1 MVCLYGFGYDR
12 SRDDYLLVL
21 LSSSSLKL
29 FSLRDNTW
37 TEIEGPDS
45 RCRSPDVNPKQGTL
59 FNGNIHWL
67 VDRHDLIS
75 MEVIV
80 VFDLMGRKLLDMHLP
95 HDLLFHAAGNYAL
108 LVSQEFLSICAMN
121 YNHGYYNNSK
131 FEMWVMKD
139 YKLHSSWIKILDLF
153 IDYPTP
159 SFYPICFTKRGDIIG
174 TDGGVGLIKYNDK
187 GQPLEY
193 RNYANNP
200 VGFEVAMY
208 TESLL
213 SLPGNFEQV

>member
-1 MVCLYGFGYDR
+1 MD
-12 SRDDYLLVL
+12 
-21 LSSSSLKL
+21 K
-29 FSLRDNTW
+29 
-37 TEIEGPDS
+37 IESPYS
-45 RCRSPDVNPKQGTL
+45 RCRSPYVNPNLGTL

-67 VDRHDLIS
+67 VYCHDLIS
-75 MEVIV
+75 IEVIV